1 MEDDLMLRTPG
12 HRTPRAALLVGT
24 LIVGLASGSTAQQQ
38 QQRFASPEEGIAA
51 LVDALRKDDRSALE
65 AVLGPG
71 SADIINS
78 GDPVA
83 DKNAKDEFLKDYDA
97 KATLVPVNDST
108 RTLQVGESDWP
119 LPIPIVR
126 RDASWSFD
134 LEAGRDELLNR
145 RIGRNEASAIE
156 AAQAF
161 VDAQR
166 EYASEDRDGDGI
178 LEYAELFGSTDGM
191 KNGLYWPAQ
200 PGEPQSPLGPFFAD
214 ARSEG
219 YFQEWTEKGSPAPR
233 PPEPYHGYNYLIL
246 TAQKPSMTDDTY
258 DYIIDGNMI
267 GGVAMIA
274 YPAQYGVSGIMT
286 FIVNHDGVV
295 YQRDLGPDTSDIAQA
310 VTVFDPDG
318 TWQRVQTPVPVAA
331 AP

>member
-1 MEDDLMLRTPG
+1 MEDDLTLRTPSR
-12 HRTPRAALLVGT
+12 RTRRAALLVGT
-24 LIVGLASGSTAQQQ
+24 LIVGLASGTTAQPQ
-38 QQRFASPEEGIAA
+38 QQRNFASPEDGVAA
-51 LVDALRKDDRSALE
+51 LVDALKQDDSGALE

-71 SADIINS
+71 SAEIINS

-83 DKNAKDEFLKDYDA
+83 DKNARDEFLKNYEA
-97 KATLVPVNDST
+97 KSTLVPVNDST

-126 RDASWSFD
+126 RDANWSFD

-145 RIGRNEASAIE
+145 RIGRNEA
-156 AAQAF
+156 
-161 VDAQR
+161 
-166 EYASEDRDGDGI
+166 GDGI
-178 LEYAELFGSTDGM
+178 LEYAQLFGSTDGM

-219 YFQEWTEKGSPAPR
+219 YFQEWSEKGSPAPR

-246 TAQKPSMTDDTY
+246 TGQGLSVTGGAY

-274 YPAQYGVSGIMT
+274 YPAEYGVSGVMT
-286 FIVNHDGVV
+286 FIVNHDGIV
-295 YQRDLGPDTSDIAQA
+295 YQRDLGPDTSEIAQA
-310 VTVFDPDG
+310 VTAFDPDA
-318 TWQRVQTPVPVAA
+318 TWQRVQIPVPVAA